1 MRKLVRVKQRR
12 TQERNPDRGR
22 GKEAGDFVFLN
33 ERQQIVWH
41 GFGGDHIAAANVN
54 GRTKKHIQLCA
65 VVKRQSMQSQIML
78 CNFRIDNT
86 THILPKHRIVRQHGA
101 FGHGLRATGVHNLG
115 QVLAGQTRFGQGMG
129 TSRQF
134 VEIVHARDR
143 LTDIFRW
150 QPDKLFDLG
159 FQLRGLLGQFCQA
172 TVCGQSFCASMAQ
185 DISHFVGL
193 QHEVDGHHHRTHAS
207 ECKPQCC
214 KTMRVSG
221 QDSHPISRL
230 HTHARKASG

>member
-1 MRKLVRVKQRR
+1 MRKLVRVKQGG

-78 CNFRIDNT
+78 CNFSIDNT

-134 VEIVHARDR
+134 VEIVHARYR

-185 DISHFVGL
+185 DVRHFIGL
-193 QHEVDGHHHRTHAS
+193 QHEVDGHHDCAHSRQGKAQGGKS
-207 ECKPQCC
+207 V
-214 KTMRVSG
+214 RVSG
-221 QDSHPISRL
+221 
-230 HTHARKASG
+230 

>member
-1 MRKLVRVKQRR
+1 
-12 TQERNPDRGR
+12 
-22 GKEAGDFVFLN
+22 
-33 ERQQIVWH
+33 
-41 GFGGDHIAAANVN
+41 
-54 GRTKKHIQLCA
+54 
-65 VVKRQSMQSQIML
+65 MQSQIML

-86 THILPKHRIVRQHGA
+86 AHILPKHRIVRQHGA

-134 VEIVHARDR
+134 VEIVHAWDR

-185 DISHFVGL
+185 DVRHFIGL
-193 QHEVDGHHHRTHAS
+193 QHEIDGHHDCAHSRQGKAQGGKS
-207 ECKPQCC
+207 V
-214 KTMRVSG
+214 RVSG